1 MPTHTNRNLSDSS
14 IVYTVTMSDATRVL
28 TGQIAPAP
36 QAFLRPLSALAILV
50 IDWWL
55 FGGVAV
61 SFGLGLLFE
70 LTIGAMLA
78 AAVVAIFQTRAG
90 DPKWYWKSLLAAAIV
105 GVPTPVAGT
114 SYALVVL
121 GLAGIKEA
129 MDVIRGEQTPP
140 SPQAPR
146 R

>member
-1 MPTHTNRNLSDSS
+1 ME
-14 IVYTVTMSDATRVL
+14 DAARVL
-28 TGQIAPAP
+28 TGQVEPAAQP
-36 QAFLRPLSALAILV
+36 FLRPLSALAILA

-61 SFGLGLLFE
+61 TFGLGLLFE
-70 LTIGAMLA
+70 ITIGAVLA
-78 AAVVAIFQTRAG
+78 ACIVAMLQSRSG
-90 DPKWYWKSLLAAAIV
+90 DRKWFWKSLLAAFIV

-129 MDVIRGEQTPP
+129 MDVIRGMQSHQVPP
-140 SPQAPR
+140 RSAPPR
-146 R
+146 

>member
-1 MPTHTNRNLSDSS
+1 MEE
-14 IVYTVTMSDATRVL
+14 AARVL
-28 TGQIAPAP
+28 TGQVEPAAQP
-36 QAFLRPLSALAILV
+36 FLRPLSALSILA

-55 FGGVAV
+55 FGGTAV
-61 SFGLGLLFE
+61 SFGLGFFFE
-70 LTIGAMLA
+70 LTVGAVLASALVAML
-78 AAVVAIFQTRAG
+78 QNRSG
-90 DPKWYWKSLLAAAIV
+90 DRKWFWKALLAGFVV

-129 MDVIRGEQTPP
+129 MDVIRGVQ

>member
-1 MPTHTNRNLSDSS
+1 ME
-14 IVYTVTMSDATRVL
+14 DAARVL
-28 TGQIAPAP
+28 TGNVEPAAQP
-36 QAFLRPLSALAILV
+36 FLRPLSALTILA

-61 SFGLGLLFE
+61 TFGLGLLFE
-70 LTIGAMLA
+70 LTIGALLA
-78 AAVVAIFQTRAG
+78 AAFVAMLQMRSG
-90 DPKWYWKSLLAAAIV
+90 DRKWYWKALLAAFIV

-129 MDVIRGEQTPP
+129 MDVIRGVQTPQTPP
-140 SPQAPR
+140 R
-146 R
+146 